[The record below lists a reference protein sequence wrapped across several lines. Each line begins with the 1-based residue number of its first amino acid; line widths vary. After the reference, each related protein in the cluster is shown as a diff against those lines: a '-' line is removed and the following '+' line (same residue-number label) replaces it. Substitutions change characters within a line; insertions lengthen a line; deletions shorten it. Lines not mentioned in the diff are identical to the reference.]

1 MENFKAGKKISLT
14 NGGDITVIT
23 KLGEGGQG
31 TVYKVS
37 YNGKEY
43 ALKWYFPKAM
53 KYPDRFYKNLEN
65 NVTQG
70 SPDKAFLWPQAVTQ
84 KQGGSFGYIMDLRPV
99 NYVDFARILNASVHF
114 KSTSAVLNALINMV
128 LAFQTLHRKGY
139 SYQDIN
145 DGNFFVDPSNGDV
158 LICDNDNVAPHGE
171 SLGVGGKS
179 RYMAPEVVLG
189 NSRPNYNT
197 DLYSLSVILFMILF
211 VSHPLEGAQVAKCPC
226 LTETRERKFY
236 ASEPVFI
243 FDPDNSNNR
252 PVRGIHNN
260 AIVLWPLFPQYLR
273 DMFIRAFTKGF
284 DSNSRIALYL
294 ALAGPVAYSQCCLQ
308 DGSRWCAFGCQ
319 GGVCCQGRAGACF
332 RSVFTSYASVHP
344 ACFRSLTT
352 SILYHIDSR
361 LSSVFAKK
369 YCTNIYCRQYG
380 IFVQHYLLTIVD
392 ICGIIE
398 SWESTP
404 YAGAAPNT
412 QKEVLECRRS
422 QRHSKKQLQSTTQ
435 RTMIALR

>member
-1 MENFKAGKKISLT
+1 MEEFKAGKKISLA
-14 NGGDITVIT
+14 NGGDITVIA

-53 KYPDRFYKNLEN
+53 KQPDRFYKNLEN
-65 NVTQG
+65 NVTKG

-84 KQGGSFGYIMDLRPV
+84 KQDGSFGYIMDLRPT
-99 NYVDFARILNASVHF
+99 NYVDFAKVLNASVHF
-114 KSTSAVLNALINMV
+114 NSTSAVINALLNMV
-128 LAFQTLHRKGY
+128 LAFQALHRKGY

-226 LTETRERKFY
+226 LTETHERKFY
-236 ASEPVFI
+236 AEEPMFI
-243 FDPDNSNNR
+243 FNPDNSDNR

-260 AIVLWPLFPQYLR
+260 AITLWPLFPQYLR
-273 DMFIRAFTKGF
+273 DMFIRAFKEGLNE
-284 DSNSRIALYL
+284 NSRITEQEWKKVLLRLRDDVYRCPKCREENFAS
-294 ALAGPVAYSQCCLQ
+294 AA
-308 DGSRWCAFGCQ
+308 Q
-319 GGVCCQGRAGACF
+319 GGTAPCIGCKASISAPLILQGK
-332 RSVFTSYASVHP
+332 
-344 ACFRSLTT
+344 
-352 SILYHIDSR
+352 D
-361 LSSVFAKK
+361 FA
-369 YCTNIYCRQYG
+369 
-380 IFVQHYLLTIVD
+380 
-392 ICGIIE
+392 
-398 SWESTP
+398 
-404 YAGAAPNT
+404 
-412 QKEVLECRRS
+412 
-422 QRHSKKQLQSTTQ
+422 
-435 RTMIALR
+435 IALLPQKAITAWHTEQGDFNEQMGVVVQNKNNPNLWGLRNLSDRMWQVSFPNGQNKAVQKGEVFPAVKGVEIDFGGGKAVIQ